1 MLSRNQA
8 KYINSLKL
16 SRFRDEHGE
25 FVAEGIKVVDE
36 LLGSDWEI
44 SKIFALHSWIDTNL
58 EILRKKNLDCQEV
71 SEQELKQI
79 SQLSTPNQV
88 LATVIRPSREIE
100 PGTDLSGLTLMLD
113 HIQDPGNLG
122 TIIRTADWFG
132 IRQIICSHHTAD
144 LYNPK
149 VIQSTMG
156 SFIRVKV
163 GYTDLRPYLE
173 KLPEQIKVY
182 GSMAGGENIYKA
194 EINKDAILIIGN
206 ESRGISPGLI
216 PYISKKIGIP
226 GSASG
231 AESLNASIATAIIC
245 SEFARRFGPW

>member
-16 SRFRDEHGE
+16 SRSREELGE
-25 FVAEGIKVVDE
+25 FVAEGVKVLGE
-36 LLGSDWEI
+36 LLSSDWEI
-44 SKIFALHSWIDTNL
+44 SKIFALPEWIDTNL
-58 EILRKKNLDCQEV
+58 ETLRKKGLDCQEV
-71 SEQELKQI
+71 NEQELKQI

-88 LATVIRPSREIE
+88 LATVKRPSRDVGS
-100 PGTDLSGLTLMLD
+100 GTDLSGLTIMLD

-132 IRQIICSHHTAD
+132 IGQIICSHHTAD
-144 LYNPK
+144 LFNPK

-163 GYTDLRPYLE
+163 GYTDLRQFLE
-173 KLPEQIKVY
+173 KLPEQIQVY
-182 GSMAGGENIYKA
+182 GSMAGGENIYTT
-194 EINKDAILIIGN
+194 EITKDAILIIGN
-206 ESRGISPGLI
+206 ESHGISPSLL
-216 PYISKKIGIP
+216 PYLSKRIGIP
-226 GSASG
+226 GSKSG

-245 SEFARRFGPW
+245 AEFYRKFGE